1 MKTKRILLAVMA
13 MLLPL
18 TVIAD
23 SSGTCGKEGN
33 SVSWYYSSETQTL
46 TISGNGYME
55 NYPYYINFGG
65 DFYESVYAPW
75 NHLQGEI
82 VNIIIE
88 NGVFN
93 IGNDSFSGCTALTS
107 VTIPQSVT
115 SIGQSAFSGCT
126 ALTSVTI
133 PQSVTSIG
141 QSAFSGC
148 TGLISVTIP
157 QSVTSIGS
165 SAFSGCTGLTSIK
178 VEEDNTVYDSREG
191 CNAIVKTADN
201 VIVAGCKSTII
212 PNGVTSIG
220 QSAFSGCTALTSVTI
235 PQSVTSIED
244 YAFSDC
250 TALTSVAIPQS
261 VTYLGI
267 GARYC
272 FKNQTFWIKSEA
284 F

>member
-93 IGNDSFSGCTALTS
+93 IGNDS
-107 VTIPQSVT
+107 
-115 SIGQSAFSGCT
+115 FSGCT

-267 GARYC
+267 GAFSGC
-272 FKNQTFWIKSEA
+272 TGLHDKGQILF
-284 F
+284 